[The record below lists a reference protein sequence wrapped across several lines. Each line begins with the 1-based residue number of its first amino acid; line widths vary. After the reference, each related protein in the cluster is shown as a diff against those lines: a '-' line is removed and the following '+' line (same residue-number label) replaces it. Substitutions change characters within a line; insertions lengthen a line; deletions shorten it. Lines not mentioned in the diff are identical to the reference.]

1 MPKVSAEH
9 VEARREQI
17 LDGARRAFARHGY
30 EAATVARLE
39 EEIGLS
45 RGAIFNYFPDKWALF
60 SELAARDQHELTAL
74 LMEQGLDA
82 TIRHLA
88 EESPDWMSV
97 YFEVLRLLRG
107 DPELM
112 KEFQGRGGE
121 TREAEIEAWLTR
133 NIANGTFRDDVKRED
148 IVLFVNVVANGVA
161 LARSLSLPIDAEA
174 LIKLVRGGIDPPQ
187 AKRPRRQAGT
197 ASSGRHRKRAPQ

>member
-1 MPKVSAEH
+1 MPKVSEQH
-9 VEARREQI
+9 LEARREQI
-17 LDGARRAFARHGY
+17 LEGARRAFARHGY
-30 EAATVARLE
+30 EAATVALLE

-60 SELAARDQHELTAL
+60 FELAARDQHELTTL

-97 YFEVLRLLRG
+97 YFEVLRRFRRN
-107 DPELM
+107 PELLE
-112 KEFQGRGGE
+112 EFQRRGGE
-121 TREAEIEAWLTR
+121 GREEQIQAWLKR
-133 NIANGTFRDDVKRED
+133 LVADGAFRDDVKLED

-161 LARSLSLPIDAEA
+161 LARSLDLAIDADA
-174 LIKLVRGGIDPPQ
+174 LIKLVHSGIDP
-187 AKRPRRQAGT
+187 KAGT
-197 ASSGRHRKRAPQ
+197 PSGRRRKRSPQ

>member
-1 MPKVSAEH
+1 MPKVSEQH
-9 VEARREQI
+9 LEARREQI
-17 LDGARRAFARHGY
+17 LEGARRAFARHGY
-30 EAATVARLE
+30 EGATVALLE

-60 SELAARDQHELTAL
+60 FELAARDQHELTTL

-97 YFEVLRLLRG
+97 YFEVLRRFRRN
-107 DPELM
+107 PELLE
-112 KEFQGRGGE
+112 EFQRRGGE
-121 TREAEIEAWLTR
+121 GREEQIQAWLKR
-133 NIANGTFRDDVKRED
+133 LVADGAFRDDVKLED

-161 LARSLSLPIDAEA
+161 LARSLDLAIDADA
-174 LIKLVRGGIDPPQ
+174 QIKLVHSGIDP
-187 AKRPRRQAGT
+187 KAGT
-197 ASSGRHRKRAPQ
+197 PSGRRRKRSPQ

>member
-1 MPKVSAEH
+1 VPKVSEAH
-9 VEARREQI
+9 LQARREQI

-30 EAATVARLE
+30 EGTTVALLE
-39 EEIGLS
+39 KEIGLS

-60 SELAARDQHELTAL
+60 FELAARDQHELTTL

-97 YFEVLRLLRG
+97 YFEVLRRFRRN
-107 DPELM
+107 PELLQ
-112 KEFQGRGGE
+112 EFQQRGGAD
-121 TREAEIEAWLTR
+121 REEQVDEWLKR
-133 NIANGTFRDDVKRED
+133 IAADGAFREDVKLAD

-161 LARSLSLPIDAEA
+161 LARSLELEIDAEA
-174 LIKLVRGGIDPPQ
+174 LLKLVHAGIDP
-187 AKRPRRQAGT
+187 
-197 ASSGRHRKRAPQ
+197 